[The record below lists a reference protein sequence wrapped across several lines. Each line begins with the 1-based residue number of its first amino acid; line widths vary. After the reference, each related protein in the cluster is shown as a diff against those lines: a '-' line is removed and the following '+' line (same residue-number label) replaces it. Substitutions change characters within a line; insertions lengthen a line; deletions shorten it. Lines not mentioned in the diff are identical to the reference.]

1 MDDLLSKLQGI
12 LSSEEGQQQLKS
24 VAEML
29 GMDGENNSQMPDLSQ
44 LSGMLGGASQPK
56 QEEAPSS
63 GAENKLDL
71 SGLDLNMLMQVQKIV
86 SSMNMEDNNTR
97 LLQALKPHFSD
108 SRQQKIDKAI
118 RMLQLFSL
126 LPMIQESGLLGGLLG
141 DGRK

>member
-1 MDDLLSKLQGI
+1 
-12 LSSEEGQQQLKS
+12 
-24 VAEML
+24 
-29 GMDGENNSQMPDLSQ
+29 
-44 LSGMLGGASQPK
+44 
-56 QEEAPSS
+56 
-63 GAENKLDL
+63 
-71 SGLDLNMLMQVQKIV
+71 MLMQVQKIV